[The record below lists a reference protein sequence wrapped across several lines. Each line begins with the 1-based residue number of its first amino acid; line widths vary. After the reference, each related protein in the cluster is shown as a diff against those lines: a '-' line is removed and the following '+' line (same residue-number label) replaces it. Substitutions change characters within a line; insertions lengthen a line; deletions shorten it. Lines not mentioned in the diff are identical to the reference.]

1 MTVEKVG
8 TDMTSFVYECLYLYN
23 NRNPR
28 FPSDFSYQF
37 HTEDTVYY
45 KTEIA
50 EALDSV
56 QIEVV

>member
-1 MTVEKVG
+1 
-8 TDMTSFVYECLYLYN
+8 MTSFVYECLYLYN

-56 QIEVV
+56 QIEVA